1 MNRLPRIAVFVG
13 KKLDGVQLWRAV
25 KPWTDL
31 HRMGVVEVDFHYET
45 FQEHDTYR
53 YDVLYICH
61 AHHESFLKLIEAAHL
76 GGTLVWV
83 DLDDDLLAIPL
94 HNQAYHTIMRGNKSA
109 LEILKRANIVS
120 VSTQEIADTYRE
132 HLNCEPV
139 VLPNAIYPVLSAM
152 AWNENRKVL
161 WRGNWTQIR
170 DMWVNRKD
178 MDTLTKSGYAIAYI
192 GAVPPWVE
200 KPSWMEWG
208 PAHSYFRT
216 IKKSGVGFFWKP
228 LENNRFNLAK
238 SNIAMLE
245 GAMAGAL
252 TVCNIKHERWTPAI
266 SATEAVD
273 RPDTWKRNRFEQ
285 MREFITANYNARTV
299 NEARYRHLMEQF
311 Q

>member
-1 MNRLPRIAVFVG
+1 MNRIPRIAVFVG

-61 AHHESFLKLIEAAHL
+61 AHHATFLKLIEAAHL
-76 GGTLVWV
+76 GGTLVWA
-83 DLDDDLLAIPL
+83 DLDDDLIGVPI
-94 HNQAYHTIMRGNKSA
+94 HNQAYHTITKGNESA
-109 LEILKRANIVS
+109 MQILQRANIVS
-120 VSTQEIADTYRE
+120 VSTDEIAENYRKYMSV
-132 HLNCEPV
+132 EPV
-139 VLPNAIYPVLSAM
+139 VLANAIHEELIAPT
-152 AWNENRKVL
+152 WNENRNVL

-170 DMWVNRKD
+170 DMWVNKKD
-178 MDTLTKSGYAIAYI
+178 QDILTKSGYGVAYI

-200 KPSWMEWG
+200 QPSWMEWG

-216 IKKSGVGFFWKP
+216 IKKSGVAFFWKP
-228 LENNRFNLAK
+228 LEDNRFNRSK

-252 TVCNIKHERWTPAI
+252 TITNLKHERWKPAI
-266 SATEAVD
+266 TATEAVE
-273 RPDTWKRNRFEQ
+273 RADTWKRNRFEQ
-285 MREFITANYNARTV
+285 MREFIVEHYNAKVV
-299 NEARYRHLMEQF
+299 NEQRYLHLMANL
-311 Q
+311 